1 MDPNT
6 QPQNNQSA
14 GQTPLPPLNDI
25 LEKTKKVLNPTIKS
39 NPGPSLDVDPP
50 SLPVSQTNVSVR
62 GINNILDALLARNII
77 TTDQYNAFKFE
88 SVNSSKPIDV
98 VLKEHGVISDRDL
111 TKTYAE
117 MRGVGFI
124 ELGDLVIN
132 LEVLNKIPADTAKSS
147 QAIVFEDSPVKVK
160 VAMKDPLDLQKIKY
174 LESVIGKK
182 VEAYYAAEDDI
193 DNIINTKYGAQ
204 IGGDVTQALE
214 EVGENLIDINKSYQ
228 DANVSGDNENA
239 PIIRIVN
246 MILEYGV
253 KNKAS
258 DIHIEPREKKVV
270 VRFRIRGIL
279 SEGLTIPN
287 TLLSP
292 VIARIKILSDLK
304 IDEKRVPQDG
314 RFQIKSEDIVVDV
327 RVSIM
332 PSIYGEKIVMRLL
345 AKTETALSLED
356 LGMRGIAFSRFKE
369 ALKKTQGV
377 ILVTGPTGSGK
388 TQTLSSALKILNNVD
403 VNIMTLEDPVEIRV
417 DGVNQ
422 VQINPE
428 VGLTFASGLR
438 SFLRQDPDVIMVG
451 EIRDSETAS
460 LAIQSALVGRLVLST
475 IHTNSSGGAFIRLLD
490 MGIEPF
496 LLSSTVNVVVGQR
509 LVRVL
514 CNNCKQSFEAGT
526 DMMIELHKELDVL
539 HEFNIYSAD
548 HQLKLHFDKNTD
560 KVVLY
565 KPVGCPKCNNTGYTS
580 RTGIFEALKMSEKI
594 SAAIVS
600 KSTIKEINDIAIS
613 EGMITMI
620 QDGFMKALEGVTN
633 LEEVLRV
640 RNE

>member
-1 MDPNT
+1 MDTNSQPQNT
-6 QPQNNQSA
+6 QPA
-14 GQTPLPPLNDI
+14 AKAPLPSLSDI
-25 LEKTKKVLNPTIKS
+25 LEKTKEVLNRATVTE
-39 NPGPSLDVDPP
+39 PSLNVDPVKSSSVP
-50 SLPVSQTNVSVR
+50 QNSVSVR
-62 GINNILDALLARNII
+62 GIANVLDALLARSTI

-88 SVNSSKPIDV
+88 SVNSNKPIDQVLIEHV
-98 VLKEHGVISDRDL
+98 VINSTDL
-111 TKTYAE
+111 AKTYAE

-124 ELGDLVIN
+124 DLGDLVIN
-132 LEVLNKIPADTAKSS
+132 LDVLNKITAEIAKSS
-147 QAIVFEDSPVKVK
+147 QAIVFEELPVKVK

-174 LESVIGKK
+174 LESIIGKK
-182 VEAYYAAEDDI
+182 VEAYYASEDDI

-204 IGGDVTQALE
+204 IGNDVTQALE
-214 EVGENLIDINKSYQ
+214 EVGGNLIDINKSYQ
-228 DANVSGDNENA
+228 DANVSDNENA

-246 MILEYGV
+246 MILDYGV

-314 RFQIKSEDIVVDV
+314 RFQVKSEETVVDV

-388 TQTLSSALKILNNVD
+388 TQSLSSALKILNNVD

-514 CNNCKQSFEAGT
+514 CNNCKKSYEAGS
-526 DMMIELHKELDVL
+526 DMMIELHKELDIL
-539 HEFNIYSAD
+539 KEFNIYSAD

-560 KVVLY
+560 KVILY
-565 KPVGCPKCNNTGYTS
+565 NPVGCPKCNNTGYTS

-600 KSTIKEINDIAIS
+600 KATIKQINDIAIS

>member
-1 MDPNT
+1 
-6 QPQNNQSA
+6 
-14 GQTPLPPLNDI
+14 
-25 LEKTKKVLNPTIKS
+25 
-39 NPGPSLDVDPP
+39 
-50 SLPVSQTNVSVR
+50 
-62 GINNILDALLARNII
+62 
-77 TTDQYNAFKFE
+77 
-88 SVNSSKPIDV
+88 
-98 VLKEHGVISDRDL
+98 
-111 TKTYAE
+111 
-117 MRGVGFI
+117 
-124 ELGDLVIN
+124 
-132 LEVLNKIPADTAKSS
+132 
-147 QAIVFEDSPVKVK
+147 
-160 VAMKDPLDLQKIKY
+160 
-174 LESVIGKK
+174 
-182 VEAYYAAEDDI
+182 
-193 DNIINTKYGAQ
+193 
-204 IGGDVTQALE
+204 
-214 EVGENLIDINKSYQ
+214 
-228 DANVSGDNENA
+228 
-239 PIIRIVN
+239 
-246 MILEYGV
+246 
-253 KNKAS
+253 
-258 DIHIEPREKKVV
+258 
-270 VRFRIRGIL
+270 
-279 SEGLTIPN
+279 
-287 TLLSP
+287 
-292 VIARIKILSDLK
+292 
-304 IDEKRVPQDG
+304 
-314 RFQIKSEDIVVDV
+314 
-327 RVSIM
+327 M

-422 VQINPE
+422 VQVNPD

-496 LLSSTVNVVVGQR
+496 LLSSTVDIVVGQR

-514 CNNCKQSFEAGT
+514 CNNCKQSFEAGPE
-526 DMMIELHKELDVL
+526 MMAELHKELDKL
-539 HEFNIYSAD
+539 NEFNIYSAE
-548 HQLKLHFDKNTD
+548 HELKLHFDKSLA
-560 KVVLY
+560 KAILY

-594 SAAIVS
+594 SQAIV
-600 KSTIKEINDIAIS
+600 KKATIKDINDIAIS

-620 QDGFMKALEGVTN
+620 QDGFMKALEGITN